1 MSSLKI
7 WIKFTRPQFFTAII
21 LPIFFGGL
29 AAYYYRGIFD
39 PGLFIL
45 SLLVGLFLHA
55 GTNQINDV
63 YDYLSGGDVINKNAP
78 SPFNAGSR
86 VLVDKLIDVYTA
98 KKAAISMFGISLL
111 IASYLWLSI
120 GLIQGLPVIIFALI
134 GAISGYYYIAPP
146 LKLSGRGIGE
156 LLVGLNFGIFATL
169 GAYYV
174 QTQALDLEP
183 TLVSVVLSFL
193 IAAVLY
199 INEFP
204 DYEADKEV
212 GKRTL
217 VVRLGLDSAIKL
229 FPFLMYLPYL
239 FVVLFVLFDI
249 APIYLLISLLGLKW
263 ARTAVKIGMKN
274 YNKFPDILPANGNTI
289 LAHLITGILLN
300 IAYFLAIIYPI
311 PNYLSIHFLL
321 GG

>member
-1 MSSLKI
+1 MGNIKV
-7 WIKFTRPQFFTAII
+7 WIRFTRPQFFTAII

-29 AAYYYRGIFD
+29 AAYYYRHVFNLV
-39 PGLFIL
+39 LFIL

-63 YDYLSGGDVINKNAP
+63 YDFLSGGDIINKNAP

-86 VLVDKLIDVYTA
+86 ILVEKLINVNVA
-98 KKAAISMFGISLL
+98 KKVAISMFLISLL

-120 GLIQGLPVIIFALI
+120 GLIHGLPVIIFALI

-146 LKLSGRGIGE
+146 LRLAGRGIGE
-156 LLVGLNFGIFATL
+156 LLVGLNFGVFATL

-174 QTQALDLEP
+174 QVQALDLEP
-183 TLVSVVLSFL
+183 TLVSLILSFL

-212 GKRTL
+212 GKNTL
-217 VVRLGLDSAIKL
+217 VVRLGRDSAIKL
-229 FPFLMYLPYL
+229 FPLLVYVPYIL
-239 FVVLFVLFDI
+239 VVLSVILDI
-249 APIYLLISLLGLKW
+249 APFYLLISLAGLKW
-263 ARTAVKIGMKN
+263 AHTAVKIGMKN
-274 YNKFPDILPANGNTI
+274 YSKFPDILPANGNTI
-289 LAHLITGILLN
+289 LAHLITGILIN
-300 IAYFLAIIYPI
+300 VAYFLAIVYPI